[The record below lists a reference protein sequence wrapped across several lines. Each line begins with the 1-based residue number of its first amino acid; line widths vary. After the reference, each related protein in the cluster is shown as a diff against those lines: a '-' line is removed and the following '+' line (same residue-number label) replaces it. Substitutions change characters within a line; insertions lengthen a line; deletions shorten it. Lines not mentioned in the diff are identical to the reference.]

1 MLEVLNEDYI
11 RTARAKGL
19 SNRVVLMR
27 HALRNAAV
35 PILTVIGIGIA
46 ILMGG
51 AVVTESVFGLPG
63 PRPPHR
69 RGGAEPRFPDHPDR
83 HPDVLGGLRGD
94 QPADRHQLHP
104 VRSEDPLLS
113 AIAPEDIVDSASIA
127 AASTKRKQPV
137 ALAIRNPNVIFGGV
151 ILLVMLAIAILAPF
165 LGTVD
170 PTRIDPAA
178 RNKKPG
184 TEITFRLDDGKTAKR
199 TAIMGTD
206 SLGRDVYSRVH
217 LRHARVA
224 GGRRLRSPSSP
235 SPIGI
240 VIGLVSGYM
249 RWADGIIMRIMDGLM
264 AIPGILLAIALVS
277 IWRAGLITV
286 IFAIVVPD
294 VPRVVRLVRSIVL
307 TVREEPYVEGAI
319 SVGTPTW
326 ILMFRHI
333 LPNTMAPLIVQGTFI
348 AAAAILAEA
357 ACSFLGIGIPPEIPS
372 WGNIMAEGRT
382 LFRVFPHNILYPG
395 IFLAFTVL
403 AINIMGDGL
412 RDTLDPK
419 MSKKV

>member
-1 MLEVLNEDYI
+1 
-11 RTARAKGL
+11 
-19 SNRVVLMR
+19 
-27 HALRNAAV
+27 
-35 PILTVIGIGIA
+35 
-46 ILMGG
+46 
-51 AVVTESVFGLPG
+51 
-63 PRPPHR
+63 
-69 RGGAEPRFPDHPDR
+69 
-83 HPDVLGGLRGD
+83 
-94 QPADRHQLHP
+94 
-104 VRSEDPLLS
+104 LS
-113 AIAPEDIVDSASIA
+113 AITEEVVDSASIA
-127 AASTKRKQPV
+127 AASTKRKSLWLV
-137 ALAIRNPNVIFGGV
+137 ALRNPNVIFGGV
-151 ILLVMLAIAILAPF
+151 ILLTMLVIAILAPF

-170 PTRIDPAA
+170 PTRIDPAS

-184 TEITFRLDDGKTAKR
+184 AEITYRLDDGTTVKR
-199 TAIMGTD
+199 VAIMGTD
-206 SLGRDVYSRVH
+206 SLGRDVYSRV
-217 LRHARVA
+217 LYGARVSLA
-224 GGRRLRSPSSP
+224 VGVAVSIISVV
-235 SPIGI
+235 IGM
-240 VIGLVSGYM
+240 VIGLVSGYI

-286 IFAIVVPD
+286 VFAIVVPD

-333 LPNTMAPLIVQGTFI
+333 LPNTVAPLIVQGTFL
-348 AAAAILAEA
+348 AAAAILTEA
-357 ACSFLGIGIPPEIPS
+357 ALSFLGIGIPPEIPS

-395 IFLAFTVL
+395 IFLALTVL

>member
-1 MLEVLNEDYI
+1 M
-11 RTARAKGL
+11 
-19 SNRVVLMR
+19 
-27 HALRNAAV
+27 
-35 PILTVIGIGIA
+35 
-46 ILMGG
+46 
-51 AVVTESVFGLPG
+51 
-63 PRPPHR
+63 
-69 RGGAEPRFPDHPDR
+69 
-83 HPDVLGGLRGD
+83 
-94 QPADRHQLHP
+94 
-104 VRSEDPLLS
+104 S
-113 AIAPEDIVDSASIA
+113 AITEEVVDSAAIA
-127 AASTKRKQPV
+127 SASTKRRSLW
-137 ALAIRNPNVIFGGV
+137 ALALRNPSVIFGGV
-151 ILLVMLAIAILAPF
+151 ILLVMLAIAILAPV

-184 TEITFRLDDGKTAKR
+184 TEITFRLDDGTTVKR
-199 TAIMGTD
+199 VVLMGTD
-206 SLGRDVYSRVH
+206 SLGRDVYSRVICGT
-217 LRHARVA
+217 RVS
-224 GGRRLRSPSSP
+224 LI
-235 SPIGI
+235 IGVAVSACAVAI
-240 VIGLVSGYM
+240 GLVIGLVSGYI
-249 RWADGIIMRIMDGLM
+249 RWLDGIIMRIMDGLM
-264 AIPGILLAIALVS
+264 AIPGILVAIALVS

-294 VPRVVRLVRSIVL
+294 VPRVVRLVRSVVL

-326 ILMFRHI
+326 TLMFRHI
-333 LPNTMAPLIVQGTFI
+333 LPNTVAPLIVQGTFI

-357 ACSFLGIGIPPEIPS
+357 ILSFLGIGIPPEIPS

-395 IFLAFTVL
+395 IFLALTVL

>member
-1 MLEVLNEDYI
+1 M
-11 RTARAKGL
+11 
-19 SNRVVLMR
+19 
-27 HALRNAAV
+27 
-35 PILTVIGIGIA
+35 
-46 ILMGG
+46 
-51 AVVTESVFGLPG
+51 
-63 PRPPHR
+63 
-69 RGGAEPRFPDHPDR
+69 
-83 HPDVLGGLRGD
+83 
-94 QPADRHQLHP
+94 
-104 VRSEDPLLS
+104 S
-113 AIAPEDIVDSASIA
+113 AITEEVVDSASIA
-127 AASTKRKQPV
+127 AASTKRKSLWL
-137 ALAIRNPNVIFGGV
+137 LAIRNPNVIFGGV
-151 ILLVMLAIAILAPF
+151 ILLGMLLIAILAPF

-170 PTRIDPAA
+170 PTRIDPAS

-184 TEITFRLDDGKTAKR
+184 TEITYRLDDGTTAKR
-199 TAIMGTD
+199 VAIMGTD
-206 SLGRDVYSRVH
+206 SLGRDVYSRV
-217 LRHARVA
+217 LYGARVSLA
-224 GGRRLRSPSSP
+224 VGVAVSVISVA
-235 SPIGI
+235 IGM
-240 VIGLVSGYM
+240 VIGLVSGYV

-286 IFAIVVPD
+286 VFAIVVPD

-333 LPNTMAPLIVQGTFI
+333 LPNTVAPLIVQGTFL
-348 AAAAILAEA
+348 AAAAILTEA
-357 ACSFLGIGIPPEIPS
+357 ALSFLGIGIPPEIPS

-395 IFLAFTVL
+395 IFLALTVL

>member
-1 MLEVLNEDYI
+1 M
-11 RTARAKGL
+11 
-19 SNRVVLMR
+19 
-27 HALRNAAV
+27 
-35 PILTVIGIGIA
+35 
-46 ILMGG
+46 
-51 AVVTESVFGLPG
+51 
-63 PRPPHR
+63 
-69 RGGAEPRFPDHPDR
+69 
-83 HPDVLGGLRGD
+83 
-94 QPADRHQLHP
+94 
-104 VRSEDPLLS
+104 S
-113 AIAPEDIVDSASIA
+113 AITDQEVVDSAAIA
-127 AASTKRKQPV
+127 SASTKRRSLW
-137 ALAIRNPNVIFGGV
+137 ALALRNPSVIFGGV
-151 ILLVMLAIAILAPF
+151 ILLVMLAIAILAPV

-184 TEITFRLDDGKTAKR
+184 TEITFRLDDGTTAKR
-199 TAIMGTD
+199 VVLMGTD
-206 SLGRDVYSRVH
+206 SLGRDVYSRVIYGT
-217 LRHARVA
+217 RVS
-224 GGRRLRSPSSP
+224 LI
-235 SPIGI
+235 IGVAVSACAVAI
-240 VIGLVSGYM
+240 GLVIGLVSGYI
-249 RWADGIIMRIMDGLM
+249 RWLDGIIMRIMDGLM

-326 ILMFRHI
+326 TLMFRHI
-333 LPNTMAPLIVQGTFI
+333 LPNTVAPLIVQGTFI

-357 ACSFLGIGIPPEIPS
+357 ILSFLGIGIPPEIPS

-395 IFLAFTVL
+395 IFLALTVL